1 MKLGKFKITNRGLY
15 WGLIITFA
23 LLYLCVGFV
32 STLHSITFFHLA
44 NTMSLAVLLGLTY
57 EVGQASVLF
66 SILMSEKNKGKYLPW
81 ALMFLLT
88 ALQVTANVYASFKY
102 MAQSGSND
110 WIYWQ
115 KAILFGVQS
124 SNPEIYQMII
134 SWISGALLPIVA
146 LGMTALVAQ
155 NMKFMNEENET
166 KEEKPEEKESIP
178 YPIENLPISDNSVS
192 KEYVDGIKKEEK
204 PTDWIL
210 EEPSTAPDREEQLE
224 TLKNELLAN
233 TVSNATSKEKN
244 SPIDKEN
251 GLPVLQKPFQIN
263 LQSEEEATK
272 EFAQSLKGE
281 KNPRTEMSEIIDDKE
296 TDIKNTT
303 IEEDAIN
310 DMDSEAERLTPDVNN
325 SLEIHDESAAEKA
338 IQEINESIDKTT
350 SKEETSED
358 IEKFLDDYAE
368 ELENESTATDVDTI
382 ASLPKTSPVSS
393 ANLPQFELVDKNLK
407 KEIKKRGRPPKD
419 KNKVVEPKK
428 EQELLPKEAVKVPQK
443 TKRIVHPL
451 KLKEKKIKPL
461 KNLKEINKLS
471 KGDEV
476 IALLEKIDKKKQK
489 ESITPLNIVNENPQD
504 SILVPPELKDDYASV
519 ILDGVEVIDAKAI
532 PKKNLNQK

>member
-244 SPIDKEN
+244 SP
-251 GLPVLQKPFQIN
+251 
-263 LQSEEEATK
+263 
-272 EFAQSLKGE
+272 
-281 KNPRTEMSEIIDDKE
+281 
-296 TDIKNTT
+296 
-303 IEEDAIN
+303 
-310 DMDSEAERLTPDVNN
+310 
-325 SLEIHDESAAEKA
+325 KA
-338 IQEINESIDKTT
+338 FSN
-350 SKEETSED
+350 
-358 IEKFLDDYAE
+358 
-368 ELENESTATDVDTI
+368 
-382 ASLPKTSPVSS
+382 
-393 ANLPQFELVDKNLK
+393 
-407 KEIKKRGRPPKD
+407 
-419 KNKVVEPKK
+419 
-428 EQELLPKEAVKVPQK
+428 
-443 TKRIVHPL
+443 
-451 KLKEKKIKPL
+451 
-461 KNLKEINKLS
+461 
-471 KGDEV
+471 
-476 IALLEKIDKKKQK
+476 
-489 ESITPLNIVNENPQD
+489 
-504 SILVPPELKDDYASV
+504 
-519 ILDGVEVIDAKAI
+519 
-532 PKKNLNQK
+532 